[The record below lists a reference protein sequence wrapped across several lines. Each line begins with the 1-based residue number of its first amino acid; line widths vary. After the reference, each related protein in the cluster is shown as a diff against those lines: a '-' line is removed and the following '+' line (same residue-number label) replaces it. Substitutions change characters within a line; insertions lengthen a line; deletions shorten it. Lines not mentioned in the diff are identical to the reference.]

1 MSKLYYIQRADS
13 RVREDEILYVMRHLV
28 TLRLWPEDGSA
39 GQEAN
44 GTRTPLSGGK
54 TSPRAHLFRSYPLLL
69 ELAFVPAHLP
79 SMWILPS
86 EHRVLFCDDERRER
100 DAEGLGSRKGSLAA
114 GAEPSGAKGGEEGG
128 DQGEK
133 GEDEEDDD
141 EENEDDGVESESDES
156 DEDAGDGSDLIEVS
170 VRDLARR
177 ALELVGLEL
186 GLGAGL

>member
-1 MSKLYYIQRADS
+1 MDRADG

-28 TLRLWPEDGSA
+28 TLRLWPEGSS
-39 GQEAN
+39 GNHEVN
-44 GTRTPLSGGK
+44 GTRTPLSAAK

-86 EHRVLFCDDERRER
+86 EHRVLFGDGERKEQEREQ
-100 DAEGLGSRKGSLAA
+100 EQSTHSRKPSVAQGAA
-114 GAEPSGAKGGEEGG
+114 ESSEAEKARDEGEGQPAE
-128 DQGEK
+128 E
-133 GEDEEDDD
+133 EEDDD
-141 EENEDDGVESESDES
+141 DSVESESDES
-156 DEDAGDGSDLIEVS
+156 DGEDAGDGSDLIEVS

-177 ALELVGLEL
+177 ALEIVGHEL